1 MRRVCVVTGSR
12 AEYGLLFWLMK
23 GIQDSASLELQLIAT
38 GMHLSPE
45 FGLTYKQIQSDGFH
59 IDRKVE
65 MLLSADTP
73 TSISKSTALGLIG
86 MGEAFAELTPDLIV
100 LLGDRFEIL
109 AAAIAATYQRIPIA
123 NIHGGE
129 ATFGVIDEPIRHS
142 ITKMSHLHFT
152 AAEEYRRRVIQ
163 LGEDPSRVYN
173 VGAVG
178 LDGIQKLK
186 LLDRDTLG
194 KDIGVNLHRPT
205 LLITFHPV
213 TLEHSSA
220 DDQIQALLSALNT
233 RDFQLIFTLPNADTD
248 GRVIR
253 DRIEEFQT
261 ANRDSVFVY
270 TSLGQVR
277 YLSLLQYVVAVIGN
291 SSSGLI
297 EVPGFGIP
305 TINIGDRQAG
315 RLAGLTVIHCDP
327 DTDSIKAG
335 IDRALSA
342 DFRNSI
348 IGAENPYGTGGA
360 SEKILE
366 VMMHANLD
374 GVLKKRFYDIH
385 MPS

>member
-123 NIHGGE
+123 HIHGGE

-248 GRVIR
+248 GR
-253 DRIEEFQT
+253 
-261 ANRDSVFVY
+261 
-270 TSLGQVR
+270 
-277 YLSLLQYVVAVIGN
+277 
-291 SSSGLI
+291 
-297 EVPGFGIP
+297 
-305 TINIGDRQAG
+305 
-315 RLAGLTVIHCDP
+315 
-327 DTDSIKAG
+327 
-335 IDRALSA
+335 
-342 DFRNSI
+342 
-348 IGAENPYGTGGA
+348 
-360 SEKILE
+360 
-366 VMMHANLD
+366 
-374 GVLKKRFYDIH
+374 
-385 MPS
+385 